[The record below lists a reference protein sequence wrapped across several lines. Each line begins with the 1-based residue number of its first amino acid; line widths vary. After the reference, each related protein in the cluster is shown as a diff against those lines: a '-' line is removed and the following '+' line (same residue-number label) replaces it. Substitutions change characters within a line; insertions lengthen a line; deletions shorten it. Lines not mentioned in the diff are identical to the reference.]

1 MNANEYNQRQLDD
14 GSIDG
19 AHITAMATI
28 YQEANG
34 LEVDGKFGPNTAA
47 KIDSHDP
54 DRVARARSAVGRG
67 TKYVLGKGGWNPQS
81 EHPGTQC
88 DCSGFISW
96 VISKPRNYK
105 YGGHSWISTTDIYND
120 GRDGNHLFRQ
130 IPTPE
135 PGCIVVYGD
144 AGGSQGHCAIVTN
157 TRPLEGIDCSS
168 SQSRKTGDAISERSI
183 TFFLKKNS
191 IFVVPVGDD

>member
-67 TKYVLGKGGWNPQS
+67 TKYVLGKGGN
-81 EHPGTQC
+81 EFEDELT
-88 DCSGFISW
+88 
-96 VISKPRNYK
+96 
-105 YGGHSWISTTDIYND
+105 
-120 GRDGNHLFRQ
+120 
-130 IPTPE
+130 
-135 PGCIVVYGD
+135 
-144 AGGSQGHCAIVTN
+144 A
-157 TRPLEGIDCSS
+157 
-168 SQSRKTGDAISERSI
+168 SI
-183 TFFLKKNS
+183 R
-191 IFVVPVGDD
+191 